1 MNGSGN
7 SSSSVAAT
15 LTTSPTLSA
24 TAANPQTTLLG
35 YPPSPHSYSL
45 SHLTPDQQAR
55 IQEDLN
61 DRENQASSLAAA
73 GMVAETVNYNNN
85 NYSRGSHTPPRTSHG
100 LQPPPTLVG
109 MSLQHP
115 GASLPSVSSLPSM
128 HTTEATTTATHYP
141 NTTAPHITNDSG
153 RNSNSNSHTIDGP
166 PIVDNINWNLDAP
179 GHTIGSGIPGLDDI
193 DMDFATLF
201 DSEEQILMALENDAE
216 DEGHH
221 SATAMGPT
229 GVAAAAATT
238 MTTMMSQQPQP
249 AATFSSTPASQ
260 AFTAAAATAT
270 ATTATPS
277 QSAQGE

>member
-1 MNGSGN
+1 MNGSG
-7 SSSSVAAT
+7 STSSSVAAT

-24 TAANPQTTLLG
+24 TAANPQATFLG
-35 YPPSPHSYSL
+35 YPPSPQSYSL

-85 NYSRGSHTPPRTSHG
+85 HYSQGSHTTPRTSHG

-141 NTTAPHITNDSG
+141 NTTAPHITNSSG
-153 RNSNSNSHTIDGP
+153 SNSNSNSHTIDGP

-201 DSEEQILMALENDAE
+201 DSEEQILMALENEAE
-216 DEGHH
+216 DEVHH
-221 SATAMGPT
+221 SLAPMGPT
-229 GVAAAAATT
+229 GVAATTT
-238 MTTMMSQQPQP
+238 MTTMISQQPQP
-249 AATFSSTPASQ
+249 AATFSSTPASH
-260 AFTAAAATAT
+260 AF
-270 ATTATPS
+270 TATPS
-277 QSAQGE
+277 QSAQGES